1 MGYRE
6 FVDDRGTPWRVW
18 DTHPLA
24 ANTLRSVSPG
34 YAGGWLTFESPDERR
49 RIAPIPPDWEF
60 ATRDQITEWCARA
73 SPARRPDTSTSDDPH
88 GLAGRS

>member
-6 FVDDRGTPWRVW
+6 FVDDGGTSWRVW

-34 YAGGWLTFESPDERR
+34 YAGGWLTFESHAERR
-49 RIAPIPPDWEF
+49 RLAPIPEDWEF
-60 ATRDQITEWCARA
+60 AAREQMTEWCARA
-73 SPARRPDTSTSDDPH
+73 SPARRPDTPASNDPR
-88 GLAGRS
+88 GFAKRS

>member
-6 FVDDRGTPWRVW
+6 FVDDGGTSWRVW

-34 YAGGWLTFESPDERR
+34 YAGGWLTFESHAERR
-49 RIAPIPPDWEF
+49 RLAPIPEDWEF
-60 ATRDQITEWCARA
+60 VTREQMTEWCARA
-73 SPARRPDTSTSDDPH
+73 SPARRPDTPTSNDPR
-88 GLAGRS
+88 GFAKRS